1 MSLSIDNTYFT
12 NYATS
17 ASDVSADKVSGSI
30 QNAST
35 DDEMMDA
42 CKEFEAYMVQQMFKN
57 MQEAAKI
64 FSDDE
69 DDDSNDYVD
78 MFSDNYLQTISANM
92 VNSGQGIGL
101 AEQLYNSMVR
111 NSGST
116 SVTTEQAAASGSS
129 TSDSAAN

>member
-1 MSLSIDNTYFT
+1 
-12 NYATS
+12 
-17 ASDVSADKVSGSI
+17 
-30 QNAST
+30 
-35 DDEMMDA
+35 
-42 CKEFEAYMVQQMFKN
+42 MVQQMFKN

-78 MFSDNYLQTISANM
+78 MFSDNYLQTISENM

-129 TSDSAAN
+129 TSDSAAD

>member
-78 MFSDNYLQTISANM
+78 MFSDNYLQTISENM
-92 VNSGQGIGL
+92 VHSGQGIGL

-129 TSDSAAN
+129 TSDSAAD

>member
-78 MFSDNYLQTISANM
+78 MFSENYLQTISENM

>member
-1 MSLSIDNTYFT
+1 MPLSIDNTYFT

-78 MFSDNYLQTISANM
+78 MFSDNYLQTISENM

-129 TSDSAAN
+129 TSDSAAD

>member
-1 MSLSIDNTYFT
+1 MSISIDNTYFT

-17 ASDVSADKVSGSI
+17 ASDVSADKVSSSI

-35 DDEMMDA
+35 DDEMMEA

-57 MQEAAKI
+57 MQEAAEI

-69 DDDSNDYVD
+69 DDDSNDYVN
-78 MFSDNYLQTISANM
+78 MFSDNYLQAISESM

-116 SVTTEQAAASGSS
+116 SVTTEQAAASPSG
-129 TSDSAAN
+129 TSDSVAN

>member
-30 QNAST
+30 KNAST

-78 MFSDNYLQTISANM
+78 MFSDNYLQTISENM

>member
-78 MFSDNYLQTISANM
+78 MFSDNYLQTISENM

-129 TSDSAAN
+129 TSDSAAD

>member
-78 MFSDNYLQTISANM
+78 MFSDNYLQTISENM

-116 SVTTEQAAASGSS
+116 ST
-129 TSDSAAN
+129 

>member
-78 MFSDNYLQTISANM
+78 MFSDNYLQTISENM

>member
-78 MFSDNYLQTISANM
+78 MFSDNYLQTISENM

-116 SVTTEQAAASGSS
+116 SVTTEQAAASGSG
-129 TSDSAAN
+129 TSDSAAD

>member
-78 MFSDNYLQTISANM
+78 MFSDNYLQTISENM

-116 SVTTEQAAASGSS
+116 SVTTAQAAASGSS

>member
-30 QNAST
+30 QNAGT

-78 MFSDNYLQTISANM
+78 MFSDNYLQTISENM

-129 TSDSAAN
+129 TSDSAAD